1 MAQPG
6 RAPHTTSRG
15 PERRRWE
22 ASYRR
27 ARVAILGVN
36 AILLAATWLA
46 VIGLLQIDRETTVR
60 SAVQRNSNLVIG
72 LEQYTIRTLE
82 GADAVLRQLAR
93 DYVRAGE
100 TIDLPAFIKGYPLD
114 NTVLVGV
121 GLADATGKGA
131 FSAAAGDPVG
141 TASLAEREI
150 FKVHAER
157 DTGRLFVGRPFI
169 GPYIGRPVIP
179 LTRRINKPDGSF
191 AGVAMAVL
199 ETRRFTDLLQSA
211 ALRPLDVLSLAG
223 LDGITR
229 ARLIGT
235 QHSWGEDI
243 GKSPMFTELVSRPV
257 GEVTAQGQRDGVFR
271 YFSYRLLRDYGMLAI
286 VGAAES
292 DVLADYH
299 RRRAQ
304 YLGAASL
311 ASVALVAF
319 ALLLLRMLAAQ
330 HHAERAM
337 RERTHRLQE
346 LSRQLLSVKEQE
358 RRGLGRELHDRI
370 GGNLNALLLNLEV
383 LRRNLPGDP
392 APALTMQLGDSENL
406 VRETLSNVRHI
417 LAELRP
423 TALDELG
430 LRAALEHH
438 ARAMEGRA
446 DLAIAVNGEEPSP
459 RLPPTVEI
467 SLFRIA
473 QEALNNAVRHAH
485 ASHVT
490 LDLRVS
496 EGEVILEIA
505 DDGAGFREGA
515 VATIP
520 GSGLGMLTMRER
532 AEALGGSLEVKS
544 SPQGTVIRVRL
555 PATDELYR
563 D

>member
-1 MAQPG
+1 MP
-6 RAPHTTSRG
+6 RRPD
-15 PERRRWE
+15 RRRWE

-27 ARVAILGVN
+27 GRMAILAIN
-36 AILLAATWLA
+36 AALLAATWLA
-46 VIGLLQIDRETTVR
+46 VTGLLRIDRDNTVR
-60 SAVQRNSNLVIG
+60 SAIQRNANLAIG

-82 GADAVLRQLAR
+82 GADTVLRQLAR
-93 DYVRAGE
+93 QYVRAGE
-100 TIDLPAFIKGYPLD
+100 TIDLTAFIKGYPLD

-121 GLADATGKGA
+121 GLIDASGQAA

-141 TASLAEREI
+141 TASVAEREV

-169 GPYIGRPVIP
+169 GPFIGKPVIP

-199 ETRRFTDLLQSA
+199 ETRRFTDLLQA
-211 ALRPLDVLSLAG
+211 ANLRPLDVLSLIG
-223 LDGITR
+223 MDGITR

-243 GKSPMFTELVSRPV
+243 SRSSLFSEAAARPV
-257 GEVTAQGQRDGVFR
+257 GDFSAEGQRDGVFR
-271 YFSYRLLRDYGMLAI
+271 YYSYRVLRDYGVVAT

-299 RRRAQ
+299 RRRVQ
-304 YLGAASL
+304 YVGAASL
-311 ASVALVAF
+311 ASMAIVAF
-319 ALLLLRMLAAQ
+319 AALLLRMLAAQ
-330 HHAERAM
+330 HQAERAM
-337 RERTHRLQE
+337 RQHTHRLQE
-346 LSRQLLSVKEQE
+346 LSRQLLSIKEQE
-358 RRGLGRELHDRI
+358 RRFLGRELHDRI
-370 GGNLNALLLNLEV
+370 GGNLNALLMNLEA
-383 LRRNLPGDP
+383 LRQSLPGDP
-392 APALTMQLGDSENL
+392 APALTRRLGDSENL

-417 LAELRP
+417 LSELRP

-438 ARAMEGRA
+438 ASAMAGRA
-446 DLAIAVNGEEPSP
+446 NLAIEVKGEEIHP
-459 RLPPTVEI
+459 RLPPAAEI

-473 QEALNNAVRHAH
+473 QEAVNNAVRHAH

-490 LDLRVS
+490 LELRMK

-532 AEALGGSLEVKS
+532 AEALGGRLEVQS
-544 SPQGTVIRVRL
+544 SAQGTVIRVRL
-555 PATDELYR
+555 PAADDLYR